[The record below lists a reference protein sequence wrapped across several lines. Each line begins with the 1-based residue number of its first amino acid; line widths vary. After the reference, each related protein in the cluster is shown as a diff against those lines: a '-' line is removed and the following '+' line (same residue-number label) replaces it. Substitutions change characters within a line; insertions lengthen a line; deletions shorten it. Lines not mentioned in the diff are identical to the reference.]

1 MIKIPLYPHTCY
13 ASARIPASRGSKWI
27 AVLGVFVLAGI
38 VFCPWLQVS
47 AQAASPER
55 IIRGTV
61 RDDEGPLPGAVVR
74 IQTTE
79 HSAVTGSKGEFELAV
94 PESFSGPVKLTAWAK
109 GYFIGGPVE
118 AVARG
123 KRRDDFPSPTQPTGQ
138 SRIRVVAFL
147 PIGRF
152 R

>member
-1 MIKIPLYPHTCY
+1 MIRFPLYPHTCY
-13 ASARIPASRGSKWI
+13 ASARIPTSRGSKWI

-38 VFCPWLQVS
+38 VFRPWLQVS
-47 AQAASPER
+47 ARRASPER

-79 HSAVTGSKGEFELAV
+79 HSAITGSKGEFELAV
-94 PESFSGPVKLTAWAK
+94 PESFSFPVKLTAWVK
-109 GYFIGGPVE
+109 GYLIGGPVE
-118 AVARG
+118 ASPGG
-123 KRRDDFPSPTQPTGQ
+123 KDVTISLHRHSQLDNREYKWSLS
-138 SRIRVVAFL
+138 SR
-147 PIGRF
+147 IGRF